1 MDFSSLLPS
10 RTGQGNSKVMPTI
23 RTKFLVLLCMLQM
36 NSPVSSFLVPISIR
50 FTFKS
55 STTATFLRN
64 GSPFC
69 TAPRAHGLMIR
80 CCEGRGNFERGK
92 GNFEKEMC
100 RNLEMSFRYVW
111 LRLFTTGADENY
123 VLALKDFVRNAVS
136 AYDAGY
142 SLPALILE
150 LSRNEIE
157 TGDANVDK
165 TVRLTD
171 QERQTR
177 EVWLVLIYL
186 TLDRLNY
193 HPQSEAARPSKPDDS
208 LGLVT
213 LVDSTCEA
221 LKAGFSLEGL
231 KLELSLRESVQPLSP
246 AQLSLRSQWTRIVFL
261 TSEVIKFQST

>member
-1 MDFSSLLPS
+1 MKILKYLALILLTENFFAFAFHIALPLDQSTVPRS
-10 RTGQGNSKVMPTI
+10 RCQSVQKYQLSYA
-23 RTKFLVLLCMLQM
+23 RQ
-36 NSPVSSFLVPISIR
+36 
-50 FTFKS
+50 
-55 STTATFLRN
+55 
-64 GSPFC
+64 
-69 TAPRAHGLMIR
+69 PRKARSAWR
-80 CCEGRGNFERGK
+80 CEEMRGK

-123 VLALKDFVRNAVS
+123 IIALKDFVKNTVA

-150 LSRNEIE
+150 LGRNEIE
-157 TGDANVDK
+157 TGDPNVDK

-193 HPQSEAARPSKPDDS
+193 KSSGLKPAKPSDT
-208 LGLVT
+208 LGLGT

-231 KLELSLRESVQPLSP
+231 KLELSLRETVKPLTP

-261 TSEVIKFQST
+261 TSEVIKFQSA

>member
-1 MDFSSLLPS
+1 MQRSNPLGMRQAGPW
-10 RTGQGNSKVMPTI
+10 TGPRDVEMEKF
-23 RTKFLVLLCMLQM
+23 KFLVL
-36 NSPVSSFLVPISIR
+36 NFAI
-50 FTFKS
+50 FTFLLPVTSFHIPALKILKITSPAISLRSHS
-55 STTATFLRN
+55 SCQPRTFRFQLK
-64 GSPFC
+64 
-69 TAPRAHGLMIR
+69 
-80 CCEGRGNFERGK
+80 CCEEMKGK

-111 LRLFTTGADENY
+111 LRLFTTGADQNY
-123 VLALKDFVRNAVS
+123 VIALKDFVKNAVS

-157 TGDANVDK
+157 TGDPNVDK

-193 HPQSEAARPSKPDDS
+193 KPISVTPSKPEDT
-208 LGLVT
+208 LGLGK

-231 KLELSLRESVQPLSP
+231 KLELSLRETAQPLSP

-261 TSEVIKFQST
+261 TSEVIKFQSA